1 MKNVKVAILGMG
13 TVGGGIYQLI
23 EQEGKNIE
31 HKDGIRLEVKKTLA
45 LSYAVDVPEEKKA
58 GNIDEIV
65 SDPEISIVAEVMGGQ
80 HPSKEF
86 ILKALEAGKTVV
98 SANKDMISQNWP
110 DLEAAA
116 KRSGAGFYFE
126 AAVGGGIPI
135 LRALNDSM
143 QANSIDRIYGIVN
156 GTTNYI
162 LTKMD
167 DEGRDFA
174 DVLKEAQELGYA
186 EANPESDVEGYDA
199 RYKLSIL
206 ASMAF
211 HARVPVDKIYCEG
224 ITKITKAD
232 IAIGRELGYVVKL
245 LAIGK
250 KDADGSIEV
259 RVHPTMIRKDHAL
272 ASIKGSFNAI
282 FINGSAVGEMMWYGK
297 GAGDFPTASA
307 LVSDMVYAVHNADY
321 PRYATFETTYGAD
334 GVKFNDN
341 WLTEY
346 FIRTDVQDKPGVL
359 AKIAGI
365 FGKHGVSIESVIQK
379 GAKPGDMSAP
389 LILVTHQAHEKDL
402 RQAIEEIKELD
413 AVVGVP
419 NCIRVEK

>member
-321 PRYATFETTYGAD
+321 PRYATFENTYGAD

>member
-1 MKNVKVAILGMG
+1 MKEVKVAILGMG

-23 EQEGKNIE
+23 EKEQKNIE
-31 HKDGIRLEVKKTLA
+31 HKEGVRLEVKKTLA
-45 LSYAVDVPEEKKA
+45 LNYAVDVPEEKKA
-58 GNIDEIV
+58 KDIDEII
-65 SDPEISIVAEVMGGQ
+65 SDPEITIVAEVMGGQ

-86 ILKALEAGKTVV
+86 IIAALESGKTVV

-110 DLEAAA
+110 ELEAAA
-116 KRSGAGFYFE
+116 KKGNAGFYFE

-135 LRALNDSM
+135 LRALQDSM

-167 DEGRDFA
+167 DEGRDFD

-186 EANPESDVEGYDA
+186 EANPTSDVEGYDA

-224 ITKITKAD
+224 ITKITKLD
-232 IAIGRELGYVVKL
+232 IEIGRELGYVVKL

-250 KDADGSIEV
+250 KAPDGTIEV
-259 RVHPTMIRKDHAL
+259 HVHPTMILKDHAL

-307 LVSDMVYAVHNADY
+307 LVSDMVYSVHHE
-321 PRYATFETTYGAD
+321 PKYATFENTYEAD
-334 GVKFNDN
+334 RAGFNDD
-341 WLTEY
+341 WITEY
-346 FIRTDVQDKPGVL
+346 FIRTNVEDKPGVL

-365 FGKHGVSIESVIQK
+365 LGKHDVSIESVIQK
-379 GAKPGDMSAP
+379 GAKEGQKAAP
-389 LILVTHQAHEKDL
+389 LILVTHKAHEKDL
-402 RQAIEEIKELD
+402 NKAIEEIKQLD
-413 AVVGVP
+413 AVVDVP
-419 NCIRVEK
+419 SCIRVEK

>member
-1 MKNVKVAILGMG
+1 MKNVKVAILDMG

-321 PRYATFETTYGAD
+321 PRYATFENTYGAD

>member
-1 MKNVKVAILGMG
+1 MREVKIAILGMG

-23 EQEGKNIE
+23 EMERQNMM
-31 HKDGIRLEVKKTLA
+31 HKENIRLVVKKTLA
-45 LSYAVDVPEEKKA
+45 LNYAVDVPEEIKA
-58 GNIDEIV
+58 NNIDEIV
-65 SDPEISIVAEVMGGQ
+65 NDPEIEIVAEVMGGVNPAKDFQ
-80 HPSKEF
+80 
-86 ILKALEAGKTVV
+86 LKCLVAGKTVV

-110 DLEAAA
+110 ELEAAA
-116 KRSGAGFYFE
+116 RQTGAGLYFE

-143 QANSIDRIYGIVN
+143 QANSINRIYGIVN

-167 DEGRDFA
+167 DEGLDYG
-174 DVLKEAQELGYA
+174 DVLKEAQALGYA
-186 EANPESDVEGYDA
+186 EADPTSDVEGYDA

-211 HARVPVDKIYCEG
+211 HGRVPVDKIFCEG
-224 ITKITKAD
+224 ITGVTKLD
-232 IAIGRELGYVVKL
+232 IEIGRELGYVVKL

-250 KDADGSIEV
+250 KAPDGTVEV
-259 RVHPTMIRKDHAL
+259 RVHPTMLPKDHPL
-272 ASIKGSFNAI
+272 STIKGSFNAI

-297 GAGDFPTASA
+297 GAGDLPTASA
-307 LVSDMVYAVHNADY
+307 LVSDMLYAAGRETHRYVTFNNSYEADSL
-321 PRYATFETTYGAD
+321 RFS
-334 GVKFNDN
+334 DN

-346 FIRTDVQDKPGVL
+346 YIRTQVVDKPGVL

-365 FGKHGVSIESVIQK
+365 LGKHHVSIESVIQK
-379 GAKPGDMSAP
+379 PGEGGEAP

-402 RQAIEEIKELD
+402 SGAVKEIGEL
-413 AVVGVP
+413 AEVCTKPSV
-419 NCIRVEK
+419 IRVEK